1 MTPNTQRNGSGLTS
15 TDDPNLH
22 DRVSRTET
30 AQNRFHADHA
40 ERIAALYDQS
50 VAFADGDPLPPLWHW
65 YYFAPTTVQSGLGPD
80 GHPERTGFMP
90 PISLPRRMWA
100 GGRLVFHKPLRV
112 GETVTRDTE
121 ILSIK
126 EKSGKQGDLLFLTL
140 GHRLTGG
147 NGLAVEEEQDIV
159 YRGRSTTKPPASEP
173 GTETPAYDW
182 QDSFLPDPV
191 ALFRFSALT
200 FNAHRIH
207 YDLPYATQEEGY
219 PGLVMQ
225 GPLTATLLM
234 KSFRDHTSAEPR
246 SFSFRGKAPLYSGG
260 TVTLRGRLDKGSQ
273 HALWAEGPGGYTAM
287 TATISTS

>member
-1 MTPNTQRNGSGLTS
+1 MTPNIQREGSGLTS
-15 TDDPNLH
+15 TDDPNLQ
-22 DRVSRTET
+22 DWVGRTET
-30 AQNRFHADHA
+30 AQDTFHADHA
-40 ERIAALYDQS
+40 RRIAALYDQS
-50 VAFADGDPLPPLWHW
+50 IAFADGDPLPPLWHW

-90 PISLPRRMWA
+90 PIPLPRRMWA
-100 GGRLVFHKPLRV
+100 GGRLVFHKQLRV

-126 EKSGKQGDLLFLTL
+126 EKSGKQGDLVFLTL
-140 GHRLTGG
+140 RHRLTGG
-147 NGLAVEEEQDIV
+147 DGLAVEEEQDIV
-159 YRGRSTTKPPASEP
+159 YRGHSTTKHPAPEP
-173 GTETPAYDW
+173 GAETQSHDW
-182 QDSFLPDPV
+182 QDRFLPDPV

-207 YDLPYATQEEGY
+207 YDLPYATQKEGY

-234 KSFRDHTSAEPR
+234 KGFRDHNGAEPS
-246 SFSFRGKAPLYSGG
+246 SFSFRGKAPLFSGG
-260 TVTLRGRLDKGSQ
+260 EVTLQGRRDEGSQ
-273 HALWAEGPGGYTAM
+273 HALRAEGPGGYTAM